1 MGEGRS
7 TIWPRVRLLVEGSV
21 SLVFPPHC
29 DICHK
34 PLVDR
39 ASPVCVPCIAAM
51 PLVGRDYC
59 RRCGAVQG
67 EYVGVIST
75 CHYCERET
83 KGFGVDQVVA
93 AGMYEQGFDK
103 LVKALK
109 FGRRRALATLA
120 SAWLAQ
126 LVLDR
131 GVETDIVVAVP
142 LGRERFWR
150 RGFNQAELIARQ
162 LAARIGKPYASGVLK
177 RTRETPPQAQQAQEQ
192 RAGNVRGAFKTGRR
206 AGMVE
211 DKRVLLVDDVMTTGA
226 TLREAALALKR
237 AGAKEIAGAV
247 VAR

>member
-1 MGEGRS
+1 MSHARTFVSGG
-7 TIWPRVRLLVEGSV
+7 V

-29 DICHK
+29 DICQK
-34 PLVDR
+34 ALMDR
-39 ASPVCVPCIAAM
+39 ASPVCASCIASM

-67 EYVGVIST
+67 EHVGVIST

-83 KGFGVDQVVA
+83 KGFGVEQVVA
-93 AGMYEQGFDK
+93 AGMYEQGFDT
-103 LVKALK
+103 LIKALK

-131 GVETDIVVAVP
+131 GVETDIVVAIP

-150 RGFNQAELIARQ
+150 RGFNQAELIAQR
-162 LAARIGKPYASGVLK
+162 LAERIGQPCVAHVLK
-177 RTRETPPQAQQAQEQ
+177 RTRETPPQAQQAQAE

-206 AGMVE
+206 AGAV
-211 DKRVLLVDDVMTTGA
+211 DGKRVLLVDDVMTTGA

-237 AGAKEIAGAV
+237 AGAREITGVV